1 MNVDSRDTQTVA
13 MAGYM
18 CRIYER
24 NGTVVSQGAV
34 SDKLC
39 GKNHKRVLP
48 GRTSQSKP
56 KCQPI
61 LFCVSL
67 KILVD
72 LSIAR

>member
-34 SDKLC
+34 SDELC

-67 KILVD
+67 KILVG
-72 LSIAR
+72 LNIAR